1 MTILHISNKPIYPQ
15 VDGGCI
21 AMAKLLS
28 GLMQVATV
36 KHAFVQTPKHPFVP
50 QAYPNEIALDLPPEK
65 TFIDTSIRPISAL
78 IALISGRNYNLKRFH
93 NQLVE
98 NELLNTIQSQTFDAI
113 VLESLFLAPY
123 IKAIRSV
130 FNGKIIVRTHNV
142 EHELWEQQA
151 HATSGLKKWYLR
163 SLARSLKREEI
174 MLLNSADAIWT
185 ITQEDAQ
192 RFTGLGITNP
202 IYTIPVVMETSAEP
216 ANYETADFFHLGS
229 MNWAPNQLAVKRL
242 ISEIWPQFSVDKTQH
257 QLHIAGSFPESMEET
272 AAPGI
277 IYHGFVQDAE
287 TFMQQ
292 HGILVAPITSG
303 SGVRIKLLEAM
314 ALGVPC
320 ITTPL
325 GATGILYAEGCLE
338 IADTNEEWLAKM
350 NELVVSP
357 EKRKTLGCVA
367 QRYMEKYHS
376 FATVNTQIL
385 TALER

>member
-36 KHAFVQTPKHPFVP
+36 KHAFVQTPKHPFEP
-50 QAYPNEIALDLPPEK
+50 QAYPNEIVLELSPEK
-65 TFIDTSIRPISAL
+65 AFIDTSIRPISAL
-78 IALISGRNYNLKRFH
+78 VALISGRNYNLKRFH

-98 NELLNTIQSQTFDAI
+98 NELLKSIQSQTFGAI

-151 HATSGLKKWYLR
+151 LAASGLKKWYLR

-174 MLLNSADAIWT
+174 TLLNSSDAIWT
-185 ITQEDAQ
+185 ITNEDAQ
-192 RFTGLGITNP
+192 RFTELGITKP
-202 IYTIPVVMETSAEP
+202 IHTIPVVMKTSAEQ
-216 ANYETADFFHLGS
+216 A
-229 MNWAPNQLAVKRL
+229 RL
-242 ISEIWPQFSVDKTQH
+242 VSEIWPRFQLDKTQH
-257 QLHIAGSFPESMEET
+257 FLHIAGSFPESMEET

-320 ITTPL
+320 ITTSL
-325 GATGILYAEGCLE
+325 GATGILYHEGCLE
-338 IADTNEEWLAKM
+338 IANTNEEWLAKM
-350 NELVVSP
+350 NELVLSP
-357 EKRKTLGCVA
+357 EKRKTLGNAA
-367 QRYMEKYHS
+367 QFYMEKYHS
-376 FATVNTQIL
+376 FATVNAQIL